1 MIELLS
7 SWLCTAYCMLCF
19 KQYNRS
25 GLESTGPQHA
35 LKKELNRE
43 INVVTF
49 SGGINYICK
58 ERKGRKGVSGKRH
71 FHVAYKIKGY
81 SFEILLKVK
90 LQQQLSVQQSKKQEK
105 PKISCNCK
113 IAVSKKWV
121 RGITF
126 FDGLSLV
133 NKRILNMV
141 KLCTYMCMKHNKEI
155 RKTK

>member
-1 MIELLS
+1 MHCILH
-7 SWLCTAYCMLCF
+7 ACF

-58 ERKGRKGVSGKRH
+58 EWKGRKGVSGKRY

-81 SFEILLKVK
+81 SFEILLKVP
-90 LQQQLSVQQSKKQEK
+90 LQQLSVQQSKKTREAKNKLQLQNCSK
-105 PKISCNCK
+105 QKICET
-113 IAVSKKWV
+113 KK
-121 RGITF
+121 
-126 FDGLSLV
+126 
-133 NKRILNMV
+133 
-141 KLCTYMCMKHNKEI
+141 
-155 RKTK
+155 